1 MKGKLFL
8 FFVLFVVASYGQSV
22 DAVWVKGKVNAYVS
36 NLEGVAVID
45 KRTEHVVLT
54 DEDGDFSIQASI
66 GDTLVFSGLQFKHKE
81 IVLGKEDLGDK
92 ILHVHLVAVAH
103 ELNEVVVKNYN
114 GITAESLGIIPYNQ
128 KKYTP
133 AERKYAT
140 AASYKMNPQGL
151 DPILNLIS
159 GRTAMLKKEIEVEK
173 KELYRVM
180 LEKMFNQEY
189 FVHTL
194 QLPLEYVK
202 GFEFY
207 AVDNKQF
214 TKILD
219 TKNKTTIAFLLGEL
233 AEKYKGIIACEN
245 E

>member
-1 MKGKLFL
+1 MKKIFLSFLMLFA
-8 FFVLFVVASYGQSV
+8 VASFGQSADTLV
-22 DAVWVKGKVNAYVS
+22 VKGKVNAYVV
-36 NLEGVAVID
+36 NLEGVTVID
-45 KRTEHVVLT
+45 MRTEHLALT
-54 DEDGDFSIQASI
+54 DENGDFVIQAKV
-66 GDTLVFSGLQFKHKE
+66 GDTLVFSGLQFKRKE
-81 IVLGKEDLGDK
+81 IVLGQENFEGKTLN
-92 ILHVHLVAVAH
+92 VHLVAVAH
-103 ELNEVVVKNYN
+103 QLNEVVIRNYN
-114 GITAESLGIIPYNQ
+114 SITAESLGIIPLNQ

-133 AERKYAT
+133 AERKYVT

-173 KELYRVM
+173 KETYMTM
-180 LEKMFNQEY
+180 LEKMFDQEH
-189 FVHTL
+189 FVKTL

>member
-1 MKGKLFL
+1 MKKIFLSFLILFA
-8 FFVLFVVASYGQSV
+8 VASFGQSADSLV
-22 DAVWVKGKVNAYVS
+22 VKGKVNAYVV
-36 NLEGVAVID
+36 NLEGVTVID
-45 KRTEHVVLT
+45 MRTEHLVLT
-54 DEDGDFSIQASI
+54 DENGDFVIQAKV
-66 GDTLVFSGLQFKHKE
+66 GDTLVFSGLQFKRKE
-81 IVLGKEDLGDK
+81 IVLEKENFEGKTLN
-92 ILHVHLVAVAH
+92 VHLVAVAH
-103 ELNEVVVKNYN
+103 QLNEVVIRNYN
-114 GITAESLGIIPYNQ
+114 SITAESLGIIPLNQ

-173 KELYRVM
+173 KETYMVM
-180 LEKMFNQEY
+180 LEKMFDQEH
-189 FVHTL
+189 FVKTL

>member
-1 MKGKLFL
+1 MKKIFLSFLILFA
-8 FFVLFVVASYGQSV
+8 VASFGQSADSLV
-22 DAVWVKGKVNAYVS
+22 VKGKVNAYVV
-36 NLEGVAVID
+36 NLEGVTVID
-45 KRTEHVVLT
+45 TRTEHLALT
-54 DEDGDFSIQASI
+54 DENGDFVIQAKV
-66 GDTLVFSGLQFKHKE
+66 GDTLVFSGLQFKRKE
-81 IVLGKEDLGDK
+81 IVLEKENFEGKTLN
-92 ILHVHLVAVAH
+92 VYLVAVAH
-103 ELNEVVVKNYN
+103 QLNEVVIRNYN
-114 GITAESLGIIPYNQ
+114 SITAESLGIIPLNQ

-173 KELYRVM
+173 KETYMAM
-180 LEKMFNQEY
+180 LEKMFDQEH
-189 FVHTL
+189 FVKTL

>member
-1 MKGKLFL
+1 MKKIFLSFLILFA
-8 FFVLFVVASYGQSV
+8 VASFGQSADSLV
-22 DAVWVKGKVNAYVS
+22 VKGKVNAYVV
-36 NLEGVAVID
+36 NLEGVTVID
-45 KRTEHVVLT
+45 MRTEHLALT
-54 DEDGDFSIQASI
+54 DENGDFVIQAKV
-66 GDTLVFSGLQFKHKE
+66 GDTLVFSGLQFKRKE
-81 IVLGKEDLGDK
+81 IVLGQEDFEDK
-92 ILHVHLVAVAH
+92 TLNVHLVAVAH
-103 ELNEVVVKNYN
+103 QLNEVVIRNYN
-114 GITAESLGIIPYNQ
+114 GITAESLGIIPLNQ

-140 AASYKMNPQGL
+140 AASYKMNPKGL

-173 KELYRVM
+173 KETYMAM
-180 LEKMFNQEY
+180 LEKMFDQEH
-189 FVHTL
+189 FVKTL

>member
-1 MKGKLFL
+1 MKKIFL
-8 FFVLFVVASYGQSV
+8 AFLVLFAAVSFGQSADTLV
-22 DAVWVKGKVNAYVS
+22 VKGKVNAYVV
-36 NLEGVAVID
+36 NLEGVTVID
-45 KRTEHVVLT
+45 ARTEHLALT
-54 DEDGDFSIQASI
+54 DENGDFVIQAKV
-66 GDTLVFSGLQFKHKE
+66 GDTLVFSGLQFKRKE
-81 IVLGKEDLGDK
+81 IVLGQEDFEDK
-92 ILHVHLVAVAH
+92 TLNVHLVAVAH
-103 ELNEVVVKNYN
+103 QLNEVVIRNYN
-114 GITAESLGIIPYNQ
+114 SINAESLGIIPLNQ

-173 KELYRVM
+173 KETYMAM
-180 LEKMFNQEY
+180 LEKMFDQEH
-189 FVHTL
+189 FVKTL